1 VTIHPA
7 IAILSAATLA
17 YEVLLLRLFAI
28 VQWHHFA
35 YMAISIALLGFGAS
49 GTFLFL
55 AQRWLRP
62 RFVDAFAANAAAFGV
77 TALAAFILAQRLP
90 FNALEVFWAPGQL
103 LWLPVLYLLLA
114 VPFFAAA
121 NCIGLAFAHFR
132 DGIGRVYAWNLS
144 GSGVGALGLVGLLHL
159 VPPETALRL
168 VAGLGLGAAALA
180 SLSAGRRRAG
190 ITAGIAAA
198 AVALPLATP
207 TSWTALRLSP
217 YKGLSMALSIP
228 GAEVLSQS
236 SSPLGLL
243 TVVGNARIPFRHAP
257 GLSLNNEV
265 EPPVQLALF
274 TDGEGP
280 AAITAFQGDLAPLA
294 YLDFM
299 TSALP
304 YHLLDGRRVLILGA
318 GGGGD
323 VLQALYHG
331 AAAIDAVELDP
342 RMVRLVAGTH
352 RAFAG
357 DLYAHPLVRAHIAE
371 ARAFVSGSPDKWD
384 LIQIPLLDSFAA
396 SGAGVH
402 GLSESYVYTIEALRE
417 YLRHLRPGG
426 YIAITRWLK
435 LPPRDSLKLFATA
448 VEALERDGVAA
459 PGRRLVLLRGWGT
472 VTMLVRNGEIGARAA
487 EAVRAFARDRGFD
500 VAYLPG
506 LAVAEA
512 NRANVLRQ
520 PWFFEAARAL
530 AGPGRE
536 DFLHRYKFDIRPT
549 TDDRPYFFDFFRWRS
564 LPEFWAL
571 RTQSGAALIEWGYPI
586 LFATLLQVALL
597 SLGLILLPL
606 RLRRRDTGR
615 SRDRW
620 RVLGYFLCLGL
631 AFLFVEI
638 AFIQRFVLFL
648 GHPIYAVAVVLAGF
662 LAFAGL
668 GSGLAPRFAAVVTA
682 SSWSRVTPIGVAVI
696 AISAI
701 ALLYVLVL
709 PPVLARL
716 MALHEGIRIV
726 LSLGM
731 IAPLGV
737 FMGLP
742 FPLGL
747 TRVSAQVPVLVPW
760 AWGVSGCFS
769 VISAILATILA
780 IHLGVAAVVS
790 AAALLYL
797 AAGVIFRAPLA
808 GGNPAI
814 PEDRPRGLTD

>member
-7 IAILSAATLA
+7 IALLSAATLA

-62 RFVDAFAANAAAFGV
+62 RFVAAFATNAAAFGI
-77 TALAAFILAQRLP
+77 TAMAAFILAQRLP
-90 FNALEVFWAPGQL
+90 FNALELIWAPRQL

-144 GSGVGALGLVGLLHL
+144 GSGVGALGLLGLLHL
-159 VPPETALRL
+159 IPPETALRL
-168 VAGLGLGAAALA
+168 IAGLGLGAAALA
-180 SLSAGRRRAG
+180 SLAAGRRSVRIA
-190 ITAGIAAA
+190 AGIAAA

-207 TSWTALRLSP
+207 SSWTALRLSP
-217 YKGLSMALSIP
+217 YKGLSMALSVP

-243 TVVGNARIPFRHAP
+243 TVLGNARIPFRHAP

-265 EPPVQLALF
+265 EPPAQIALF

-280 AAITAFQGDLAPLA
+280 TAITAFRGDLAAFA

-304 YHLLDGRRVLILGA
+304 YHLIEEPRVLVLGA
-318 GGGGD
+318 GGGSD

-331 AAAIDAVELDP
+331 AAAVDAVELDP
-342 RMVRLVAGTH
+342 RMVHLIAGTH

-357 DLYAHPLVRAHIAE
+357 DLYAHPRVQAHIAE
-371 ARAFVSGSPDKWD
+371 ARAFVTGSPGRWD

-396 SGAGVH
+396 AGAGVH
-402 GLSESYVYTIEALRE
+402 GLSESYVYTVEALRE
-417 YLRHLRPGG
+417 YLRHLEPDG
-426 YIAITRWLK
+426 YVAITRWLK

-448 VEALERDGVAA
+448 REALELEGAA
-459 PGRRLVLLRGWGT
+459 QPGRRLVLLRGWGT
-472 VTMLVRNGEIGARAA
+472 VTILVRNGTIGAGEAA
-487 EAVRAFARDRGFD
+487 AVRAFARERGFD
-500 VAYLPG
+500 IAWLPG
-506 LAVAEA
+506 LAAEEA
-512 NRANVLRQ
+512 NRENVLQ
-520 PWFFEAARAL
+520 EPWFFEAARAL
-530 AGPGRE
+530 AGPGRD
-536 DFLHRYKFDIRPT
+536 DFLDSYKFDIRPT

-564 LPEFWAL
+564 LPEFLEL
-571 RTQSGAALIEWGYPI
+571 RTQSGAALVEWGYPI
-586 LFATLLQVALL
+586 LFATLVQAALL
-597 SLGLILLPL
+597 SVVLILLPL
-606 RLRRRDTGR
+606 RLRRAYAGR
-615 SRDRW
+615 SSGRW
-620 RVLGYFLCLGL
+620 RVMTYFLLLGL

-648 GHPIYAVAVVLAGF
+648 GHPIYAVAVVIAGF

-668 GSGLAPRFAAVVTA
+668 GSGLAPRFAGAVAA
-682 SSWSRVTPIGVAVI
+682 SPWSRLTPIGAAVI

-701 ALLYVLVL
+701 ALLYVLAL
-709 PPVLARL
+709 PPIFARL
-716 MALHEGIRIV
+716 MALHEAARIT
-726 LSLGM
+726 LSLAL
-731 IAPLGV
+731 IAPLGF
-737 FMGLP
+737 FMGMP

-747 TRVSAQVPVLVPW
+747 TRVSAQVPALVPW

-769 VISAILATILA
+769 VISAILATVLA
-780 IHLGVAAVVS
+780 IHFGFTIVILLAAI
-790 AAALLYL
+790 LYL
-797 AAGVIFRAPLA
+797 AAAAVFRAPLIGA
-808 GGNPAI
+808 GPNP
-814 PEDRPRGLTD
+814 EPRFTPSEV

>member
-1 VTIHPA
+1 MTVHLA
-7 IAILSAATLA
+7 IAVLSAATLA

-55 AQRWLRP
+55 AQRWLKP
-62 RFVDAFAANAAAFGV
+62 RFLAAFATNAAAFGI
-77 TALAAFILAQRLP
+77 TTLAAFVVAQRLP
-90 FNALEVFWAPGQL
+90 FNALEVIWVPRQL
-103 LWLPVLYLLLA
+103 LWLLVLYLLLA

-159 VPPETALRL
+159 IPPETALRL

-180 SLSAGRRRAG
+180 SLAAGRRHVRIA
-190 ITAGIAAA
+190 AGIAAA

-207 TSWTALRLSP
+207 SSWTSLRLSP
-217 YKGLSMALSIP
+217 YKSLSVALSVP

-243 TVVGNARIPFRHAP
+243 TVTGNTRVPFRHAP
-257 GLSLNNEV
+257 GLSLNNKV

-280 AAITAFQGDLAPLA
+280 TAITTFQGDLAPYA
-294 YLDFM
+294 YLGFM

-304 YHLLDGRRVLILGA
+304 YHLLEAPKVLILGA
-318 GGGGD
+318 GGGSD
-323 VLQALYHG
+323 VLQALYQG
-331 AAAIDAVELDP
+331 AETIDAVELDP
-342 RMVRLVAGTH
+342 RVVRLVAETH
-352 RAFAG
+352 ADFAG
-357 DLYAHPLVRAHIAE
+357 DLYAHPAVRAHIAE
-371 ARAFVSGSPDKWD
+371 ARAFVAGSPDDWD
-384 LIQIPLLDSFAA
+384 LIQIPLFDSFAA
-396 SGAGVH
+396 AAGGH

-417 YLRHLRPGG
+417 YLGHLRPGG

-448 VEALERDGVAA
+448 LEALEQEGVAE
-459 PGRRLVLLRGWGT
+459 PGLQLVLLRGWGT
-472 VTMLVRNGEIGARAA
+472 TTLLVRNGKIGAGEAA
-487 EAVRAFARDRGFD
+487 AVRAFARDRGFD
-500 VAYLPG
+500 IAYLPG
-506 LAVAEA
+506 LAVEEV
-512 NRANVLRQ
+512 NRANVLQ
-520 PWFFEAARAL
+520 EPWFFEGARAL
-530 AGPGRE
+530 AGPGRD
-536 DFLHRYKFDIRPT
+536 DFLDRYKFDIRPT

-564 LPEFWAL
+564 LPEFLEL

-586 LFATLLQVALL
+586 LFATLVQAALL
-597 SLGLILLPL
+597 SVILILLPL
-606 RLRRRDTGR
+606 QLRRSGEGR
-615 SRDRW
+615 SPERW
-620 RVLGYFLCLGL
+620 RVMGYFLCLGL

-648 GHPIYAVAVVLAGF
+648 GHPIYAVAVVLAGL

-668 GSGLAPRFAAVVTA
+668 GSGLAPRFAAVVAA
-682 SSWSRVTPIGVAVI
+682 SSWSRLTPIGAAVI

-709 PPVLARL
+709 PPVFARL
-716 MALHEGIRIV
+716 MALPEAVRIA
-726 LSLGM
+726 LSLAL
-731 IAPLGV
+731 IAPLGF
-737 FMGLP
+737 FMGMP

-747 TRVSAQVPVLVPW
+747 TRVSMHAPALVPW
-760 AWGVSGCFS
+760 AWGVNGCFS
-769 VISAILATILA
+769 VIGVILATILA
-780 IHLGVAAVVS
+780 IHFGFTAVVLL
-790 AAALLYL
+790 AAILYL
-797 AAGVIFRAPLA
+797 AAAVVFRGMP
-808 GGNPAI
+808 P
-814 PEDRPRGLTD
+814 